1 SRASGL
7 LLAMRIVQGLSERDL
22 ATLLGVREAVVS
34 TDERSE
40 YYGIGVERAHASSM
54 QNALSMCV
62 RDRT

>member
-1 SRASGL
+1 
-7 LLAMRIVQGLSERDL
+7 MRIVQGLSERDL